1 MSKKKIIIIS
11 VVVVILVGI
20 LSFGLSYL
28 FLYEKNDDTL
38 VCFMNK
44 AKVNLNGEYALY
56 DIENDKIL
64 ENVQFTCSG
73 EGKVASESV
82 TDSQIGKINLVSKTI
97 AITNFEAPAFSFFD
111 KGNTMQVW
119 ITNATVDENNDGN
132 TTSGIDDYS
141 INVYIDKKDSSKHYI
156 KVSEYE
162 KEREGFGSYKDR
174 YVIIKAKDTKEVKD
188 IMDSIDK

>member
-1 MSKKKIIIIS
+1 MSKKIIITS
-11 VVVVILVGI
+11 VVAVILVGI

-73 EGKVASESV
+73 EGKVADKSV
-82 TDSQIGKINLVSKTI
+82 TGSQIGKINLVSKTI
-97 AITNFEAPAFSFFD
+97 AITNFEAPTFSFFEN
-111 KGNTMQVW
+111 GNTMQIW
-119 ITNATVDENNDGN
+119 ITNFTVDENNDGN
-132 TTSGIDDYS
+132 ITSGIDDYS
-141 INVYIDKKDSSKHYI
+141 FNIYVDKKDSSKHYI

-162 KEREGFGSYKDR
+162 KEKEGVGSYKDK

-188 IMDSIDK
+188 IMDSMKK

>member
-1 MSKKKIIIIS
+1 MSKKKIIITS
-11 VVVVILVGI
+11 VVAVILVGI
-20 LSFGLSYL
+20 LYL

-44 AKVNLNGEYALY
+44 VKVNLNGEYALY

-73 EGKVASESV
+73 EGKVVDKSV
-82 TDSQIGKINLVSKTI
+82 TGSKIGKVNLVSKTI
-97 AITNFEAPAFSFFD
+97 AITNFEAPTFSFFEN
-111 KGNTMQVW
+111 GNTMQIWV
-119 ITNATVDENNDGN
+119 TNFTIEENNDGDI
-132 TTSGIDDYS
+132 TSGIDDYS
-141 INVYIDKKDSSKHYI
+141 FNIYVDKKDSSKHYI

-162 KEREGFGSYKDR
+162 KEKEGVGSYKDK

-188 IMDSIDK
+188 IMDSVKK